1 MKKFICLFL
10 AAFFLFI
17 TPVKSLAA
25 SPVVFGMTEEIIWPF
40 LASLLG
46 LQAKDQITSL
56 SDLKS
61 YNIEL
66 RTGLE
71 NKLGYDI
78 AGSSLAQEWVLNAV
92 KGIIETD
99 SAIWRTFRDFVIDNY
114 TVASSDAAIDV
125 NYNGALG
132 NYAFDYYSGGYFTN
146 RLTNGYHYETYPDN
160 FLRIS
165 GNTFIYAGT
174 TSDIGYQ
181 LGYKPSGELYQNNR
195 LTASYT
201 YEYNGLTVYYY
212 MISVGGSVTSNT
224 VENPDINNLNNTSKA
239 QIAWLMVYGGYSAPV
254 ENVGYYSDAFAD
266 VLTSQEKEDI
276 IDGTSVIQLYN
287 PAAEQNG
294 LHFVP
299 DPEDPEDIKIPF
311 AITADW
317 WNYLQQF
324 GSGDSS
330 NQYVN
335 AYNALNGL
343 DQNTS
348 TGRISNAYESLGIAS
363 LISSAAD
370 ALQGI
375 ASLTDTNIYPA
386 GQTVAQTINNTVPS
400 SLTPVAPD
408 NGITNDSEQGLYK
421 LPDLSDYFPFCIPFD
436 LIDFFSCL
444 VAEPEVPHFIINLS
458 DGFHTVQGEVDLEIF
473 EDIGVWV
480 RNFELA
486 GFIIALI
493 LITRNLI
500 RG

>member
-25 SPVVFGMTEEIIWPF
+25 SPIVFGMTEEIIFPF

-46 LQAKDQITSL
+46 LQAKEQITSL

-66 RTGLE
+66 KTGLE

-99 SAIWRTFRDFVIDNY
+99 SSIWRAFRDLVIDNY
-114 TVASSDAAIDV
+114 TVASGNCNVNSTTINNVSIPSFQYYSANRFILASSDYSFYQYDISGFKSCMCYGYIDQWNNV
-125 NYNGALG
+125 NYTVVCASDSFFNSSNEYTINGQ
-132 NYAFDYYSGGYFTN
+132 S
-146 RLTNGYHYETYPDN
+146 
-160 FLRIS
+160 
-165 GNTFIYAGT
+165 
-174 TSDIGYQ
+174 
-181 LGYKPSGELYQNNR
+181 
-195 LTASYT
+195 
-201 YEYNGLTVYYY
+201 VYYWTGAGQTFTSRIFSPSY
-212 MISVGGSVTSNT
+212 IVDENLTISTR
-224 VENPDINNLNNTSKA
+224 NNTNY
-239 QIAWLMVYGGYSAPV
+239 IAWAMIYEGIESVANIGA
-254 ENVGYYSDAFAD
+254 YSDAFAD

-287 PAAEQNG
+287 PADEQNG

-324 GSGDSS
+324 GSGDNS

-386 GQTVAQTINNTVPS
+386 GQTVSQAINNTVPS

-408 NGITNDSEQGLYK
+408 SGITNDSEQGLYK
-421 LPDLSDYFPFCIPFD
+421 LLNQSG
-436 LIDFFSCL
+436 L
-444 VAEPEVPHFIINLS
+444 EVIKSSI
-458 DGFHTVQGEVDLEIF
+458 V
-473 EDIGVWV
+473 
-480 RNFELA
+480 
-486 GFIIALI
+486 
-493 LITRNLI
+493 
-500 RG
+500 